1 MARSRRGFSRRANHS
16 AVNPVTDQNPSL
28 AEVAKKLGINVEV
41 LRRWTASTQ
50 AKGKEAIPEKDNLSP
65 VDPKDKEYQR
75 LLAENARL
83 QMECDILRKAN
94 EFFANLPK

>member
-1 MARSRRGFSRRANHS
+1 MARSRCGFSRRVNPS

-41 LRRWTASTQ
+41 LRRWTASAQ
-50 AKGKEAIPEKDNLSP
+50 AKGKEATPEKAPLSP
-65 VDPKDKEYQR
+65 EDKDKEYQR
-75 LLAENARL
+75 LLAEHARL
-83 QMECDILRKAN
+83 QMECDILRTAN

>member
-1 MARSRRGFSRRANHS
+1 MARSHRGFSKWVNHS

-41 LRRWTASTQ
+41 LRRWTASAQ
-50 AKGKEAIPEKDNLSP
+50 AKGKEATPEKAPLSP
-65 VDPKDKEYQR
+65 EDKEYQR
-75 LLAENARL
+75 LLAEHARL

>member
-1 MARSRRGFSRRANHS
+1 MARSRRGFSKWVNHS
-16 AVNPVTDQNPSL
+16 AVNPVTDQNPTL

-41 LRRWTASTQ
+41 LRRWTASAQ
-50 AKGKEAIPEKDNLSP
+50 AKGKEATPEKAPLSP
-65 VDPKDKEYQR
+65 EDKEYQR
-75 LLAENARL
+75 LLAEHARL

>member
-1 MARSRRGFSRRANHS
+1 MARSRRGFSRRVNHS

-28 AEVAKKLGINVEV
+28 AEVARKLGINVEV
-41 LRRWTASTQ
+41 LRRWTASAQ
-50 AKGKEAIPEKDNLSP
+50 AKGKEATPEKAPLSP
-65 VDPKDKEYQR
+65 EDKEYQR
-75 LLAENARL
+75 LLAEHARL

>member
-1 MARSRRGFSRRANHS
+1 MARSHRGFSKWVNHS

-41 LRRWTASTQ
+41 LRRWTASAQ
-50 AKGKEAIPEKDNLSP
+50 AKGKEATPEKAPLSP
-65 VDPKDKEYQR
+65 EDKEYQR

-83 QMECDILRKAN
+83 QMECDILRTAN
-94 EFFANLPK
+94 AYFANLPK

>member
-1 MARSRRGFSRRANHS
+1 MARSRRGFSKWVNHS

-41 LRRWTASTQ
+41 LRRWTASAQ
-50 AKGKEAIPEKDNLSP
+50 AKGKEATPEKAPLSP
-65 VDPKDKEYQR
+65 EDKEYQR
-75 LLAENARL
+75 LLAEHARL

>member
-1 MARSRRGFSRRANHS
+1 MARSRRGFSKWVNHS

-41 LRRWTASTQ
+41 LRRWTASAQ
-50 AKGKEAIPEKDNLSP
+50 AKGKEATPEKAPLS
-65 VDPKDKEYQR
+65 PKDKEYQR

>member
-1 MARSRRGFSRRANHS
+1 MARSRRGFSRRVNHS

-41 LRRWTASTQ
+41 LRRWTASAQ
-50 AKGKEAIPEKDNLSP
+50 AKGKEATPEKAPLSP
-65 VDPKDKEYQR
+65 EDKEYQR

-83 QMECDILRKAN
+83 QMECDILRTAN
-94 EFFANLPK
+94 AYFANHPE

>member
-1 MARSRRGFSRRANHS
+1 MARSHRGFSKWVNHS

-41 LRRWTASTQ
+41 LRRWTASAQ
-50 AKGKEAIPEKDNLSP
+50 AKGKEATPAKAPLSP
-65 VDPKDKEYQR
+65 EDKEYQR

>member
-1 MARSRRGFSRRANHS
+1 MARSHRGFSKWVNHS

-41 LRRWTASTQ
+41 LRRWTASAQ
-50 AKGKEAIPEKDNLSP
+50 AKGKEATPEKAPLSP
-65 VDPKDKEYQR
+65 EDKEYQR

>member
-1 MARSRRGFSRRANHS
+1 MARSRRGFSKWVNHS

-65 VDPKDKEYQR
+65 VDPEDKEYQR
-75 LLAENARL
+75 LLAEHARL
-83 QMECDILRKAN
+83 QMECDILRTAN
-94 EFFANLPK
+94 AYFANHPE

>member
-1 MARSRRGFSRRANHS
+1 MARSRRGFSKWVNHS

-75 LLAENARL
+75 LLAEHARL
-83 QMECDILRKAN
+83 QMECDILRTAN
-94 EFFANLPK
+94 AYFANHPE

>member
-1 MARSRRGFSRRANHS
+1 MARSRRGFSRRVNHS

-41 LRRWTASTQ
+41 LRRWTASAQ
-50 AKGKEAIPEKDNLSP
+50 AKGKEATPAKAPLSP
-65 VDPKDKEYQR
+65 EDKEYQR

>member
-1 MARSRRGFSRRANHS
+1 MARSRRGFSRRGNHS

-41 LRRWTASTQ
+41 LRRWTASAQ
-50 AKGKEAIPEKDNLSP
+50 AKGKEATPEKAPLSP
-65 VDPKDKEYQR
+65 EDKEYQR
-75 LLAENARL
+75 LLAEHARL